1 MKRREF
7 FTHTLAA
14 TSLLLVPGFARARV
28 PLFDEPLINPAP
40 MEQLTAL
47 KGSPIVEGDTPDEAH
62 EIFWDKDGYVRKKG
76 GMPVAREH
84 FDAVVVGGG
93 ISGISA
99 AYQLRGKKVLLLEG
113 NPRFG
118 GNSRSQTFSKTSVN
132 QGAAYI
138 ANFEAGDDVDQF
150 LGSLGI
156 NKNFRKTSEKDEVVT
171 LNGKFYSDFWKGTTD
186 PQRSDE
192 FIRARQKLKDVWE
205 NTYPDM
211 PIWNSSSSHRQMLN
225 GLDMIPFSKWLEREI
240 GTLHPHVMEYI
251 TVYCWSSFAASPNE
265 ISAAQGLSFLASDLE
280 ETRVFP
286 GGNGFIAQAI
296 YQQLLNQ
303 PQTKLR
309 SLCFA
314 VDIRSLGGKAQV
326 CFRNEKNELETVTAN
341 DCIVASPKLVAK
353 HIISSLDQVQ
363 RKAMD
368 DVTYRAYLVA
378 NLFLNKKV
386 PSPGYDVFSLLGA
399 DYSDPYENT
408 KKRTFTDVTM
418 ADWAGGDRVDQTTM
432 TLFLPLPYNMAQQYL
447 FTDDLKEKYEAR
459 LAQNFAPTLKSMGLS
474 WGDVNGTRLV
484 RYGHALPLART
495 GLIANGAYERASA
508 TIDGCIH
515 FANQDNWGNPCF
527 ETSFGSALRVCQGL

>member
-14 TSLLLVPGFARARV
+14 TSLLMVPAWARARA
-28 PLFDEPLINPAP
+28 PLFDEPVINPAP
-40 MEQLTAL
+40 VETLTAL
-47 KGSPIVEGDTPDEAH
+47 KGSSVVEGDTPDEAH
-62 EIFWDKDGYVRKKG
+62 EIFWDKDGYIRKKG

-93 ISGISA
+93 IAGLSA
-99 AYQLRGKKVLLLEG
+99 AHQLRGKKVLLLEG
-113 NPRFG
+113 NPRLG

-138 ANFEAGDDVDQF
+138 ATFDDGDEIDTF
-150 LGSLGI
+150 LARLGV
-156 NKNFRKTSEKDEVVT
+156 NKKFRKTSENDEVVT
-171 LNGKFYSDFWKGTTD
+171 LQGKFYSQFWKGSTD
-186 PQRSDE
+186 PQRAEE

-205 NTYPDM
+205 QSYPDM
-211 PIWNSSSSHRQMLN
+211 PIWDSSSSHRQMLN
-225 GLDMIPFSKWLEREI
+225 GLDLIPFSTWLEKEI

-251 TVYCWSSFAASPNE
+251 TVYCWSSFAASPQE

-296 YQQLLNQ
+296 YEQLKQQ
-303 PQTKLR
+303 PEMTMR
-309 SLCFA
+309 TPCFA
-314 VDIRSLGGKAQV
+314 VDIRSIGGKAQV
-326 CFRNEKNELETVTAN
+326 CFRNEKNELETVTAQ
-341 DCIVASPKLVAK
+341 DCIIASPKIVAK
-353 HIISSLDQVQ
+353 HVVSSLSQTQ

-368 DVTYRAYLVA
+368 AVTYRAYLVA

-386 PSPGYDVFSLLGA
+386 PSPGYDVFSLLGS

-408 KKRTFTDVTM
+408 KKRTFTDVTL

-447 FTDDLKEKYEAR
+447 FTDDLKSKYEAR
-459 LAQNFAPTLKSMGLS
+459 LAQNFGPNLKSLGLS
-474 WGDVNGTRLV
+474 WADVSGMRLV

-495 GLIANGAYERASA
+495 GLIANGTYEQASA

-527 ETSFGSALRVCQGL
+527 ETSFGSALRVCEGL